1 MIKIYTHQV
10 RNANPKSLSFALEGD
25 TIRLKAVE
33 DSAKQESGYIA
44 QVVRTRELGLGY
56 GRGIYGFDKLIQLPI
71 DAATGDI
78 LHLFET
84 TDSHYHTH
92 YWLERETAQ
101 PNDSANVSDNKPVR
115 TYKHHGDHLEE
126 QPKEPRKKKSQ

>member
-10 RNANPKSLSFALEGD
+10 RNANPKSLSFVLEGD
-25 TIRLKAVE
+25 TIRLKPLKDPATSE
-33 DSAKQESGYIA
+33 PGYTA

-56 GRGIYGFDKLIQLPI
+56 GRGIYGFDRLIQLPI
-71 DAATGDI
+71 DAAAGDI
-78 LHLFET
+78 LYLFET

-92 YWLERETAQ
+92 YSLERESVR
-101 PNDSANVSDNKPVR
+101 PHESVR

-126 QPKEPRKKKSQ
+126 QPKAPPKKKSS